1 MKMHE
6 RVHHRCGNRVYMSLV
21 LMNILRDVDRI
32 TMHLFS
38 LWNCSTLNNI
48 IVILLLL
55 VHILS
60 LGNYEGSFLNRLLMV
75 WWNRADYTN
84 FVVVYAWAVIV
95 QEWSRRINSPW
106 RAAVLGQLNWYYLI
120 LHIAFLFFDTAE
132 PIGCRTSEMSVRDVQ
147 VWLVALSRVVMVSSH
162 MLHHLVVALLAHV
175 PTMSWLISMWAS
187 EVWWIHVHI
196 VEVLIHIV
204 TWDHG
209 HMWISWVLLL
219 LLLVFLNLFS
229 FFIFALLLLIQILLT
244 TFGSLFAN
252 ELARLS
258 LGHHLSSL
266 DGILRRLFWWFG
278 FLEFR
283 LGALLYLLIFDL
295 GFLIIES
302 SDLDVLEVVSFLH
315 FHELASLEWSNSWDG
330 WVYLL
335 SAHEGACGVVG
346 IVDVLLHG
354 SRGKT
359 NIWRYFSLALNL
371 HQLLFDVMWRNGQQ
385 IVVVCIFR
393 FWGQQLE
400 HWDLWLIFGLSLK
413 DSLLLGFAVLF
424 ARDVQVFLGV

>member
-1 MKMHE
+1 MSVLNRFRVNLQGWGALSFFGWSWLSSWPKGSFGVLRTLSIWVLGRLRIRATILRYVITGIWTVHWLFFCLFAVQDIGRSPALSRYLMKMHE
-6 RVHHRCGNRVYMSLV
+6 RVHHRCGNRIYMRLV

-38 LWNCSTLNNI
+38 LWNSSTLNNI

-55 VHILS
+55 VQILS

-106 RAAVLGQLNWYYLI
+106 GAAILGQLNWYYLV

-147 VWLVALSRVVMVSSH
+147 VWLVALSRVVMISSH
-162 MLHHLVVALLAHV
+162 VLHHLVVALLAHV
-175 PTMSWLISMWAS
+175 PAMSWLISMWAS

-204 TWDHG
+204 TWNHS

-229 FFIFALLLLIQILLT
+229 FLIFALLLLIQILLT

-252 ELARLS
+252 ELVRLS
-258 LGHHLSSL
+258 LGHHLGNL
-266 DGILRRLFWWFG
+266 DGILRRLFWWFC
-278 FLEFR
+278 FL
-283 LGALLYLLIFDL
+283 
-295 GFLIIES
+295 
-302 SDLDVLEVVSFLH
+302 
-315 FHELASLEWSNSWDG
+315 
-330 WVYLL
+330 
-335 SAHEGACGVVG
+335 
-346 IVDVLLHG
+346 
-354 SRGKT
+354 
-359 NIWRYFSLALNL
+359 
-371 HQLLFDVMWRNGQQ
+371 
-385 IVVVCIFR
+385 
-393 FWGQQLE
+393 
-400 HWDLWLIFGLSLK
+400 
-413 DSLLLGFAVLF
+413 
-424 ARDVQVFLGV
+424 